1 MLSNG
6 EGVSCYCTDVSHLL
20 QHHCRACGQI
30 FCGKCSSKY
39 STIPKFGIEK
49 EVRVCEPCYEHLNK
63 SVPFVVWCVSLP
75 ATAGTVRGEAWHGA
89 TFLQTRARVSRAGQA
104 GLGSL
109 PSREQGLQAVVLCR
123 AGAPVQKKEHSVC
136 TGTSF

>member
-1 MLSNG
+1 MLSDG
-6 EGVSCYCTDVSHLL
+6 EGVSCYHTDVSHPL

-63 SVPFVVWCVSLP
+63 SVPFVVCFFACNSWDGEGRSLAWSHLSADQSKGFP
-75 ATAGTVRGEAWHGA
+75 SCAEWAGFPS
-89 TFLQTRARVSRAGQA
+89 FLGTGFT
-104 GLGSL
+104 
-109 PSREQGLQAVVLCR
+109 AVVSCR
-123 AGAPVQKKEHSVC
+123 AGAPVRRKEHSVC
-136 TGTSF
+136 IVASF

>member
-1 MLSNG
+1 MLAKG
-6 EGVSCYCTDVSHLL
+6 EGMSCHHTHVSRPS

-63 SVPFVVWCVSLP
+63 SVPFVVGFFPCDSWDCE
-75 ATAGTVRGEAWHGA
+75 G
-89 TFLQTRARVSRAGQA
+89 
-104 GLGSL
+104 GSMMW
-109 PSREQGLQAVVLCR
+109 
-123 AGAPVQKKEHSVC
+123 
-136 TGTSF
+136 T